1 MTKTMD
7 QAIAPS
13 QPRSQRQRNSEIP
26 WYQPTISP
34 EHGILL
40 VLLGSFLTG
49 SALAQTWSSDTT
61 WACIAAF
68 LGLQAEHPLIVQVK
82 KRRRLQVRY
91 ALWALLYGSAALLLT
106 FWLARTYPLLL
117 WVCGGAIAA
126 LALDVVSVFRHTQK
140 TILNEIMMFA
150 AICLSTVFIYTAT
163 TGMITFQSL
172 GFWVLNTL
180 FFSSAVFTIKLRKR
194 KTSALRPGLMFH
206 GAAVLILSVLWGLGV
221 LSPWS
226 ALTFALALLKLA
238 VIIWQRDWY
247 CTCHFGHVARFE
259 TYFALTYIFLAALTV
274 LPARLPA

>member
-1 MTKTMD
+1 MN
-7 QAIAPS
+7 QAIAIS
-13 QPRSQRQRNSEIP
+13 QPRPKRQRNSEIP

-40 VLLGSFLTG
+40 VLLGSFFTG

-91 ALWALLYGSAALLLT
+91 ALWAFLYGSAALLLT
-106 FWLARTYPLLL
+106 LWLAGTYPLLL

-126 LALDVVSVFRHTQK
+126 LAIDVVSVLRHTQK
-140 TILNEIMMFA
+140 TILNEIVMFT

-163 TGMITFQSL
+163 TGTITFQSL

-180 FFSSAVFTIKLRKR
+180 FFSSAVFTLKLRKR
-194 KTSALRPGLMFH
+194 KTSALQPALLYH
-206 GAAVLILSVLWGLGV
+206 GVAALILSVLCGVNV
-221 LSPWS
+221 LSPLS
-226 ALTFALALLKLA
+226 ALTFDLALLKLA
-238 VIIWQRDWY
+238 IIIWQRDWY

-259 TYFALTYIFLAALTV
+259 TYFALVYIFLAALTV
-274 LPARLPA
+274 LPAHLPA